1 MQLNEKQ
8 KQTIDCCWREENKRK
23 SKSKRKCQLEKIS
36 FWKPTICWL
45 IGLAFFK
52 LCHSWSIKLSV
63 RMIMMDA
70 LKHANSMKN
79 HFSHNFGRWEELW
92 TEGRGESRSSLTF
105 SQEEEA
111 AASPLLELLI
121 TMQVKQWVMPAF
133 CKFSHRIVIVRERE
147 RGRAAALELSTMG
160 SSPGTNP
167 RCRKA
172 ALGAPVLTGMCCF
185 KNVLCVSEVTFTVH
199 HQYWGCFS

>member
-8 KQTIDCCWREENKRK
+8 KQAIDWGWREENKRK
-23 SKSKRKCQLEKIS
+23 NKSRRKCHLEKIS

-63 RMIMMDA
+63 HMIMMDA

-92 TEGRGESRSSLTF
+92 TEGRGESRSSLAF

-111 AASPLLELLI
+111 AAVPLPELLI
-121 TMQVKQWVMPAF
+121 TMQVKQWVMLAF
-133 CKFSHRIVIVRERE
+133 CRFSHRMVMVAGKR
-147 RGRAAALELSTMG
+147 RGAELQLWSWARWGAPLEPILAEG
-160 SSPGTNP
+160 KLL
-167 RCRKA
+167 R
-172 ALGAPVLTGMCCF
+172 ALG
-185 KNVLCVSEVTFTVH
+185 NVLL
-199 HQYWGCFS
+199 

>member
-8 KQTIDCCWREENKRK
+8 KQAIDRCWREENKSK
-23 SKSKRKCQLEKIS
+23 SKSKGKCHLEKIS
-36 FWKPTICWL
+36 FWKPTIRWL

-63 RMIMMDA
+63 HMIMMDA

-105 SQEEEA
+105 SREEEA
-111 AASPLLELLI
+111 AASPPPELLI
-121 TMQVKQWVMPAF
+121 TMPVKQWVTPAS
-133 CKFSHRIVIVRERE
+133 CKFSHRIVIVAGGGKRS
-147 RGRAAALELSTMG
+147 RAPALELSTIG
-160 SSPGTNP
+160 SSPRTNNP
-167 RCRKA
+167 RRRKV
-172 ALGAPVLTGMCCF
+172 LPKGSRAPG
-185 KNVLCVSEVTFTVH
+185 NVLL
-199 HQYWGCFS
+199 